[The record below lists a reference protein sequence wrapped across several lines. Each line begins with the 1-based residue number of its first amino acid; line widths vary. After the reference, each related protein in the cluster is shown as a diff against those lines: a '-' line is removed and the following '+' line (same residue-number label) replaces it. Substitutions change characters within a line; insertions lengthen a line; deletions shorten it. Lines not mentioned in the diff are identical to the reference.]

1 MAVTA
6 AAVAKPTR
14 TEIDSYDK
22 LILWADMKVEQ
33 QMVGMM
39 GVCCYILSCETTAK
53 AAIVDPG
60 GDEQR
65 ILDRVIEAGLDVEY
79 IIATHGHPDHVC
91 GNRRIKEATGA
102 AIIMHEDDDDF
113 FSQSQ
118 VKNYFSMLGMEESPA
133 TDVRVKEGDLITF
146 GEVSLQVI
154 HTPGHTPGGMCLYTN
169 PDLITGDTLFVGGI
183 GRTDFPGGS
192 HRDLISSIQEKLL
205 VLPPETVVW
214 PGHGYGGSRST
225 IEEERRSNPYLR

>member
-1 MAVTA
+1 
-6 AAVAKPTR
+6 
-14 TEIDSYDK
+14 
-22 LILWADMKVEQ
+22 MKVDQ
-33 QMVGMM
+33 LMVGMM
-39 GVCCYILSCETTAK
+39 GVCCYILSCEKTAK

-65 ILDRVIEAGLDVEY
+65 LLDLISQAGLDVEH

-91 GNRRIKEATGA
+91 GNRKIKDATSA
-102 AIIMHEDDDDF
+102 SIVMHEADDDF

-118 VKNYFSMLGMEESPA
+118 VKNYFSMLGMEDSPPA
-133 TDVRVKEGDLITF
+133 DIRVKDGDTITF

-154 HTPGHTPGGMCLYTN
+154 HTPGHTPGGMCLYSK

-192 HRDLISSIQEKLL
+192 HPDLISSIQKLIL
-205 VLPPETVVW
+205 YALCMIDTQ
-214 PGHGYGGSRST
+214 GLMQ
-225 IEEERRSNPYLR
+225 I

>member
-1 MAVTA
+1 
-6 AAVAKPTR
+6 
-14 TEIDSYDK
+14 
-22 LILWADMKVEQ
+22 MKVEQ

-39 GVCCYILSCETTAK
+39 GVCCYILSCEQTSK

-65 ILDRVIEAGLDVEY
+65 LLELVQASNLEVEY

-102 AIIMHEDDDDF
+102 AIVMHEADDDF
-113 FSQSQ
+113 FSQDQ
-118 VKNYFSMLGMEESPA
+118 VKNYFSMLGLEA
-133 TDVRVKEGDLITF
+133 TPPTDIRVKDGDSISF
-146 GEVSLQVI
+146 GEVSLKVI
-154 HTPGHTPGGMCLYTN
+154 HTPGHTPGGMCLYN
-169 PDLITGDTLFVGGI
+169 KPDLITGDTLFVGGI

-192 HRDLISSIQEKLL
+192 HHELISSIQQKLL
-205 VLPPETVVW
+205 KLPPETIVW

-225 IEEERRSNPYLR
+225 IGEEHRSNPYLR